1 MDEGKPAKPRTRR
14 RKRHRC
20 INCKKEM
27 SCPSRCLHNFE
38 VDGEPMDKTRRLGLC
53 KACINRLSRNWPPG
67 YPVDDEIRALVHV
80 ARQNG
85 VDVRDVL
92 AQTVLDARTKFLAQL
107 NVSSLSHLV
116 EEIMDSPVSRLIH
129 HLAEEQAVRGYLAA
143 TASGAHAQQAAAAA
157 LAECPSLKS
166 YGNVRKRASLLR
178 RKAAQVTKPARANAD
193 SRSRRGRSE

>member
-20 INCKKEM
+20 INCKREM
-27 SCPSRCLHNFE
+27 SCPERCLHLFE
-38 VDGEPMDKTRRLGLC
+38 VNGEPLDKTRRLGLC
-53 KACINRLSRNWPPG
+53 KPCINRLSRNWPPG

-80 ARQNG
+80 ARQYG

-143 TASGAHAQQAAAAA
+143 TANGASAAQAAAAA

-178 RKAAQVTKPARANAD
+178 RETAQVTKTTPKKSA
-193 SRSRRGRSE
+193 SRSRRRRSE